1 MGAGAS
7 FEAAGID
14 GHFRCEACGRLT
26 PIHPPS
32 ATGLCDRCRALAFHD
47 RGPPALTDR
56 DRDLSHRRLLSA
68 VGVLRL
74 IETQL
79 HHEIVLL
86 QASLVLQ
93 AEQCSAMNSCRRNL
107 LIQGLK
113 SVDVNQE
120 LLHDKD
126 CAICANEFDC
136 HDADS
141 HIVQLPCLHVFHK
154 ECVHPWL
161 EKKLT
166 CPVCRLTIDISEIPS
181 IEDLQKLSRLELSQR
196 LSYFTSDNAKAHQ
209 KDTSM

>member
-7 FEAAGID
+7 FEAAAID
-14 GHFRCEACGRLT
+14 GHYRCEACGRLT
-26 PIHPPS
+26 PIHPAS
-32 ATGLCDRCRALAFHD
+32 TGLCDRCRALAFND
-47 RGPPALTDR
+47 RGPQAVNDR
-56 DRDLSHRRLLSA
+56 DRDISHRRLLSA

-79 HHEIVLL
+79 HHEILLL

-93 AEQCSAMNSCRRNL
+93 AEQCNAMSSCRRSL

-113 SVDVNQE
+113 NVAVDEE
-120 LLHDKD
+120 LLHDKE
-126 CAICANEFDC
+126 CAICANEYDC
-136 HDADS
+136 HDADIR
-141 HIVQLPCLHVFHK
+141 IVQLPCLHIFHK
-154 ECVHPWL
+154 DCVHPWL

-196 LSYFTSDNAKAHQ
+196 LSYFTSDHVKDNQ
-209 KDTSM
+209 KDKSM

>member
-14 GHFRCEACGRLT
+14 GHYRCEACGRLT

-32 ATGLCDRCRALAFHD
+32 TGLCDRCRALAFHE
-47 RGPPALTDR
+47 RGPLALTDR

-79 HHEIVLL
+79 HHEILLL

-93 AEQCSAMNSCRRNL
+93 AEQCNAMNSYRRNL

-113 SVDVNQE
+113 KVNANEE
-120 LLHDKD
+120 LLHDKE
-126 CAICANEFDC
+126 CAICANEYDC
-136 HDADS
+136 HNADS
-141 HIVQLPCLHVFHK
+141 QIVQLPCLHVFHK
-154 ECVHPWL
+154 ECVYPWL

-166 CPVCRLTIDISEIPS
+166 CPVCRLSIDISEIPS

-196 LSYFTSDNAKAHQ
+196 VSYFTTDNGKDHQ
-209 KDTSM
+209 REKSM